1 MVRGAARRGASTVA
15 AMTEYTE
22 MNTAELRRNLAA
34 TLDRVAAGERVV
46 ILRHDQPAAVLV
58 PADTADGPA
67 PGCDCPK
74 WKVPGP
80 LRAITSRVG
89 LTD

>member
-1 MVRGAARRGASTVA
+1 
-15 AMTEYTE
+15 MTEYTE

-58 PADTADGPA
+58 PADSDDGPAPGCDGPA
-67 PGCDCPK
+67 PGCDCPR
-74 WKVPGP
+74 WKVPGL